1 NLLPED
7 VPSAINFARQSF
19 SYPATLALPVFI
31 YQLAKANR
39 QASDQF
45 YLEALAAY
53 GSKPMDQF
61 LYLSSYP
68 FGNSRDAGEMPS
80 YTVYSL
86 PETYLPTPAVQ
97 RQFMQTLLAR
107 SEAALATPV
116 DPKSSYRYPDQAQMW
131 LALTRLEKQVQED
144 LPDLAEATART
155 KEKLFGSLDQN
166 LQQGV
171 TGQITSDNTP
181 KKSFDEQVEAAEKQK
196 DVGQRDQMLTFAV
209 TGASKDVAIEKVLS
223 AIDKISETSIRDS
236 LLNWFYYFSAQSLIG
251 SKDLIE
257 ARKFA
262 AKVTEL

>member
-1 NLLPED
+1 TLFLP
-7 VPSAINFARQSF
+7 SF
-19 SYPATLALPVFI
+19 M
-31 YQLAKANR
+31 YQLSKTHR
-39 QASDQF
+39 QAADQF
-45 YLEALAAY
+45 YVEALAAY
-53 GSKPMDQF
+53 GAAPMDQF

-68 FGNSRDAGEMPS
+68 FGNARDAGEMPG
-80 YTVYSL
+80 YNNYVV
-86 PETYLPTPAVQ
+86 PEGFVPSQALQ
-97 RQFMQTLLAR
+97 RQFMQAFLAR

-131 LALTRLEKQVQED
+131 LALTRLEKQVQD
-144 LPDLAEATART
+144 NLPDLAETTART